1 MDKRIFI
8 IHLLI
13 IAVVFLSVSCGSPT
27 TGASVSDNEHKS
39 AVIPLDPA
47 VSRGIL
53 ENGLSGG
60 R

>member
-27 TGASVSDNEHKS
+27 SGTSVSEDKRES
-39 AVIPLDPA
+39 AVVPLDPA
-47 VSRGIL
+47 VRTGIL
-53 ENGLSGG
+53 ENGLS
-60 R
+60 